1 MSKTKCPFPSFSL
14 LPPTRLLPH
23 LTMSMQLVECFM
35 RNGNWLPFKTIWVPS
50 GLMMGSVLLVALVFC
65 VVFVFVLFL
74 VPTVACHL
82 VILHCSEV
90 YLVYVTERLASKLV
104 TLREHLASPLFLV
117 ESVLLIILVLRVVFC
132 LSSSCVPI
140 WFSLTFIIKG

>member
-1 MSKTKCPFPSFSL
+1 MGTQEEDKQKT
-14 LPPTRLLPH
+14 TRR
-23 LTMSMQLVECFM
+23 T
-35 RNGNWLPFKTIWVPS
+35 LPFKTIWVPP
-50 GLMMGSVLLVALVFC
+50 GLIMLLVVLVFC

-104 TLREHLASPLFLV
+104 KTRTTSN
-117 ESVLLIILVLRVVFC
+117 
-132 LSSSCVPI
+132 
-140 WFSLTFIIKG
+140 IIKPGGTHIVLKGNQLPFLIKHSTSCILIVKCGKSNRVTSL

>member
-35 RNGNWLPFKTIWVPS
+35 RNGNWLPFKTIWVPP
-50 GLMMGSVLLVALVFC
+50 GLMMGSVLLVVLVFC

-74 VPTVACHL
+74 VPTVACHS

-104 TLREHLASPLFLV
+104 YPSRAPCFTPAFGGVRVAHHFSSTRCLLFVFFLCAHL
-117 ESVLLIILVLRVVFC
+117 VFTNIC
-132 LSSSCVPI
+132 Y
-140 WFSLTFIIKG
+140 